1 MTAMSETIIKADRR
15 GRLRYA
21 AKLRGGN
28 NHPCAAETCFYAA
41 PNAKSETWNE
51 VSPPEIYQ
59 RQNMVSR
66 SKASKPSGT
75 IINLSRNQ
83 GS

>member
-1 MTAMSETIIKADRR
+1 MRNGFVGAGHIAI
-15 GRLRYA
+15 
-21 AKLRGGN
+21 
-28 NHPCAAETCFYAA
+28 PCAAETCSYKA

-59 RQNMVSR
+59 RQKLVSR
-66 SKASKPSGT
+66 SKASKPSGA